1 MKRSQIE
8 IMAPVGSYEAL
19 HAAIAAGA
27 NSIYFGVEQLNMR
40 AKSAA
45 NFTLEDLAA
54 IVNICKQSAIKSYLT
69 VNIAIYGGEIEV
81 MKQIIDRAKSEGVD
95 AVIVSDFAAILYAR
109 SVGVEVHI
117 STQCNISNIEAVKLY
132 AQWADVV
139 VLARELSLEQIAE
152 ISQQIV
158 VQNVRGPK
166 GELVEIEMFAH
177 GALCMSISGKCYLSL
192 HETDC
197 SANRGACRQICRRK
211 YTIQDTQTGE
221 VLDMDGQYILSPKDL
236 CTIEFLDKF
245 IAAGVKVL
253 KIEGRAR
260 GGEYVK
266 RVVESYDV
274 ALRAIEEGSFTPQSV
289 APLVERLST
298 VFNRGFWGGY
308 YAGKTVAE
316 QTSRHGSSATE
327 RKVYVGKVTNFFKK
341 LSVAEL
347 LIEASPLSR
356 GDSALFLGETTGV
369 VEHTVGDLMFEEA
382 VVDTVVQGQLC
393 SIKTNTLV
401 RRGDKVYKMVGAE
414 EVEDQIKD

>member
-8 IMAPVGSYEAL
+8 IMAPVGSYESL

-45 NFTLEDLAA
+45 NFTLDDLSQ
-54 IVNICKQSAIKSYLT
+54 IVKICKENSIKSYLT
-69 VNIAIYGGEIEV
+69 VNIAIYSGELEV
-81 MKQIIDRAKSEGVD
+81 MEKIIDRAKVEGID
-95 AVIVSDFAAILYAR
+95 AIIAADFAAILYAR
-109 SVGVEVHI
+109 KVGVEVHI
-117 STQCNISNIEAVKLY
+117 STQCNIANTEAVKLY

-139 VLARELSLEQIAE
+139 VLARELSLEQISA
-152 ISQQIV
+152 IYKDIV
-158 VQNVRGPK
+158 EQDIRGPK
-166 GELVEIEMFAH
+166 GELIEIEMFAH

-211 YTIQDTQTGE
+211 YTVQDTQTGE
-221 VLDMDGQYILSPKDL
+221 MLDMDGQYILSPKDL

-245 IAAGVKVL
+245 INAGVRVL

-266 RVVESYDV
+266 RVVESYDT
-274 ALRAIEEGSFTPQSV
+274 ALRAIEAGEYNEELTSH
-289 APLVERLST
+289 LMERLST

-341 LSVAEL
+341 LSVAEI
-347 LIEASPLSR
+347 LIEASPLSK
-356 GDSALFLGETTGV
+356 GDTALFMGETTGV
-369 VEHTVGDLMFEEA
+369 LEHRVGDIMFEEKI
-382 VVDTVVQGQLC
+382 VDSVNQGQYC
-393 SIKTNTLV
+393 SIKTEGLV
-401 RRGDKVYKMVGAE
+401 RRGDKLYKMVSAE
-414 EVEDQIKD
+414 LYDDQQ